1 MTIKFTKSNK
11 LRNKLISTQ
20 EEQFRKWFKKAY
32 RIIQEKITST
42 GLYNSEGN
50 LTGVEVQKLNSLS
63 KFAVKTYTELV
74 PKFEDEIRE
83 NMYVVSESV
92 VREFEKKSKTDV
104 RDDRSFIMGI
114 VSAVALGR
122 VYDTNWSLHKALV
135 AYPREIQK
143 LVEKIIKD
151 GIDDHKSAS
160 EIVGEITDVL
170 NPSSSE
176 QERTYRGHGMIH
188 TGRIDATVQKIAK
201 TTLVHDYQ
209 RAVVE
214 VAKEVRQP
222 QVYIRWISA
231 LAPNTCELCAERHM
245 HLFDV
250 NDVPLEHPNGQCELE
265 IEIL

>member
-11 LRNKLISTQ
+11 LRNKLIATQ
-20 EEQFRKWFKKAY
+20 EEQFRKLFKKAY
-32 RIIQEKITST
+32 RIIQEKIVSA
-42 GLYNSEGN
+42 GLNNSMGN

-63 KFAVKTYTELV
+63 KFAVRTYAELV

-83 NMYVVSESV
+83 NMYTVSESV
-92 VREFEKKSKTDV
+92 VREFEKKSKIDV
-104 RDDRSFIMGI
+104 REDKSFIMGI
-114 VSAVALGR
+114 VSAIALGR
-122 VYDTNWSLHKALV
+122 VYDSGWTLHKALV
-135 AYPREIQK
+135 GYPREIQK
-143 LVEKIIKD
+143 LIEQIIND
-151 GIDDHKSAS
+151 GKKEDKSAS
-160 EIVGEITDVL
+160 EIVKDIESVL
-170 NPSSSE
+170 NPSSTE
-176 QERTYRGHGMIH
+176 NERTYKSKDFIH

-209 RAVVE
+209 KAVIE
-214 VAKEVRQP
+214 VARQVRQP
-222 QVYIRWISA
+222 KVYIRWVSA